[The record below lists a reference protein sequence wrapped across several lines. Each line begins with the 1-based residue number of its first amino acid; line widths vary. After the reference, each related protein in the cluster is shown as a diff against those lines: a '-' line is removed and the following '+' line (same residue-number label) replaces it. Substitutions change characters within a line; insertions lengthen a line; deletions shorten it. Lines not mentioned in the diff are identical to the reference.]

1 VRLSRRSGPR
11 IGAGRGPRLRLS
23 WHGPRSHRQP
33 RGCAGGPSPAG
44 VIDPVLGRRKA
55 PIHPAE
61 PLDPRCVDLRRA
73 ELRGAQLQKADP
85 FLANLTEAQ
94 LHDAQLQG
102 ADLTMAT
109 LVRADLIRAQLQG
122 SDLRHA
128 RLEHADLRGA
138 QLKGALSNSRTVW
151 PDGSTGKRRRQAL
164 GGLITLASSPRI
176 VRRPPAAS
184 RSRPGRGRPL
194 QRSPQQAA
202 RSRRPIQVGEGVA
215 PTPTQW
221 APPRP
226 AAAEQGGEV
235 SGDSRLA
242 HTQAAG
248 DDDLSAMPQAE
259 GGEQA
264 GDLGPT
270 ST

>member
-128 RLEHADLRGA
+128 RLGTRGPA
-138 QLKGALSNSRTVW
+138 RRPAEGSVVQLSN
-151 PDGSTGKRRRQAL
+151 
-164 GGLITLASSPRI
+164 
-176 VRRPPAAS
+176 
-184 RSRPGRGRPL
+184 
-194 QRSPQQAA
+194 
-202 RSRRPIQVGEGVA
+202 
-215 PTPTQW
+215 
-221 APPRP
+221 
-226 AAAEQGGEV
+226 
-235 SGDSRLA
+235 RLA
-242 HTQAAG
+242 GRFDWKAAG
-248 DDDLSAMPQAE
+248 VRLLED
-259 GGEQA
+259 
-264 GDLGPT
+264 
-270 ST
+270 

>member
-184 RSRPGRGRPL
+184 RSRPGRGRP
-194 QRSPQQAA
+194 
-202 RSRRPIQVGEGVA
+202 
-215 PTPTQW
+215 
-221 APPRP
+221 RP
-226 AAAEQGGEV
+226 ARPAPGRPGRP
-235 SGDSRLA
+235 GR
-242 HTQAAG
+242 
-248 DDDLSAMPQAE
+248 
-259 GGEQA
+259 
-264 GDLGPT
+264 GPT
-270 ST
+270 GSNAPHPGRGWGALVRGAG

>member
-122 SDLRHA
+122 SDLRHV

-151 PDGSTGKRRRQAL
+151 PDGSTGRQPASGSWRTNHAGFLSSDRQAAS
-164 GGLITLASSPRI
+164 GGQPVASGSR
-176 VRRPPAAS
+176 PAAAAVPAT
-184 RSRPGRGRPL
+184 SRPVTSSHPGRRGRCTP
-194 QRSPQQAA
+194 
-202 RSRRPIQVGEGVA
+202 
-215 PTPTQW
+215 PTQW

-248 DDDLSAMPQAE
+248 DDDLSAMPHAE